1 MEKAMHQLKT
11 ISSEAIPRAL
21 QKAERYRLL
30 NQSWATES
38 ICLDILEIDPANQQ
52 VLVMFLLSLTDQFG
66 AEPGELAKRAH
77 AVLERLTDD
86 YQRSYY
92 AGIIDE
98 RLGHSKLAHGAMH
111 AEAIAY
117 NSLRAA
123 MGSYERAEQLRQPGN
138 DDAILRWNTCARTL
152 ERIRLH
158 DESEVQYEPHFGE

>member
-1 MEKAMHQLKT
+1 MEKTMHQLKT

-38 ICLDILEIDPANQQ
+38 ICLDILEVDPANQQ
-52 VLVMFLLSLTDQFG
+52 VLVMFLLSLTDQFA
-66 AEPGELAKRAH
+66 AEPGELGKRAH
-77 AVLERLTDD
+77 AVLGRLTNE
-86 YQRSYY
+86 YQRFYY

-98 RLGHSKLAHGAMH
+98 RLGHAKLAHGAMH

-117 NSLRAA
+117 NSFRSA
-123 MGSYERAEQLRQPGN
+123 MASYERAEQLRQPGN

-152 ERIRLH
+152 ERLRLQ
-158 DESEVQYEPHFGE
+158 DESEVQYAPHFGE

>member
-11 ISSEAIPRAL
+11 ISAEAIPRAL

-117 NSLRAA
+117 NSFRAA